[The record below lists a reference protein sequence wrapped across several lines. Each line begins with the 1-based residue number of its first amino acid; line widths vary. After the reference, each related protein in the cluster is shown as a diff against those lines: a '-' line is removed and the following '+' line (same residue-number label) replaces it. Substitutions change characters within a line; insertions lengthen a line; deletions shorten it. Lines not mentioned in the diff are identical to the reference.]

1 MSKLARVMAQEEGF
15 NILGSVPNRDHNP
28 LDLRHSP
35 HSSHAGEGS
44 NDIGII
50 DNDADG
56 WADADRQL
64 QLYADRGMTLR
75 QMVYVLAPPAEN
87 NSAQY
92 LKFVCDGMGLPESAT
107 VAEALQQA

>member
-15 NILGSVPNRDHNP
+15 YVSGSVPNRDHNP

-35 HSSHAGEGS
+35 HSSHAGEGA

-64 QLYADRGMTLR
+64 QRYADENMTLR
-75 QMVYVLAPPAEN
+75 VMVYTLAPPSEN
-87 NSAQY
+87 NSEQY
-92 LKFVCDGMGLPESAT
+92 LEFVCQHMGMSPDTSVT
-107 VAEALQQA
+107 DALRIP